1 MPDDHQRET
10 RDELRGRARTALLAA
25 LEDNDLQVSEVG
37 EDRWITM
44 LAGEWKRT
52 IPALFHVDERSLKVT
67 SLLAGVPDEGHAEV
81 YRILLSRNQ
90 RPTPVHF
97 GLDDEGDL
105 ILTGSLPLE
114 VVDADRLDELLG
126 LVLTMSDE
134 TFNAVLR
141 AGFGEYIA
149 TEQAWRAK
157 VGLPPNPVSG

>member
-1 MPDDHQRET
+1 MSEAQ
-10 RDELRGRARTALLAA
+10 ELRDRARTALLTA
-25 LEDNDLQVSEVG
+25 LVDSELDITQVG

-52 IPALFHVDERSLKVT
+52 IPLLLHLDERSLKVT
-67 SLLAGVPDEGHAEV
+67 SLLAGVPDEGHADV

-105 ILTGSLPLE
+105 ILTGALPLE
-114 VVDADRLDELLG
+114 VVDEARVDELLG
-126 LVLTMSDE
+126 LVLTFSDE

-141 AGFGEYIA
+141 SGFGDYIA
-149 TEQAWRAK
+149 SEQAWRAK
-157 VGLPPNPVSG
+157 VGLPPNPVTGG

>member
-1 MPDDHQRET
+1 VSDA
-10 RDELRGRARTALLAA
+10 ELRDRARTALLNA
-25 LEDNDLQVSEVG
+25 LVDSDLAVTPVG

-44 LAGEWKRT
+44 LSGEWKRT
-52 IPALFHVDERSLKVT
+52 IPLMLHLDERSLKLT
-67 SLLAGVPDEGHAEV
+67 SLLAGVPDEGHVEV

-105 ILTGSLPLE
+105 ILTGALPLE
-114 VVDADRLDELLG
+114 VVDEARLDEVLG
-126 LVLTMSDE
+126 LVLTLSDE

-141 AGFGEYIA
+141 AGFGDYIA

-157 VGLPPNPVSG
+157 VGLPPNPVGGG

>member
-1 MPDDHQRET
+1 MSDEHL
-10 RDELRGRARTALLAA
+10 RDRARTALLTA
-25 LEDNDLQVSEVG
+25 LEDAELEVTAVG

-44 LAGEWKRT
+44 LSGEWKRT
-52 IPALFHVDERSLKVT
+52 IPLLLHLDERSLKLT
-67 SLLAGVPDEGHAEV
+67 SLLAGVPDDGHVDV

-105 ILTGSLPLE
+105 ILTGAVPLE
-114 VVDADRLDELLG
+114 VVDAARLDELLG
-126 LVLTMSDE
+126 LVLSLSDE

-141 AGFGEYIA
+141 AGFGDYIA

-157 VGLPPNPVSG
+157 VGLPPNPVAGS

>member
-1 MPDDHQRET
+1 MSDAEDL
-10 RDELRGRARTALLAA
+10 RDRARTALLTA
-25 LEDNDLQVSEVG
+25 LVDSELDITPVG

-52 IPALFHVDERSLKVT
+52 IPLLLHLDERSLKVT
-67 SLLAGVPDEGHAEV
+67 SLLAGVPDEGHADV

-105 ILTGSLPLE
+105 ILTGALPLE
-114 VVDADRLDELLG
+114 VVDEARVDELLG
-126 LVLTMSDE
+126 LVLTLSDE

-141 AGFGEYIA
+141 AGFGDYIA

-157 VGLPPNPVSG
+157 VGLPPNPVAGG

>member
-1 MPDDHQRET
+1 VTDEHL
-10 RDELRGRARTALLAA
+10 RDRARDALLTALA
-25 LEDNDLQVSEVG
+25 DSELDVTAVG

-44 LAGEWKRT
+44 LSGQWKRT
-52 IPALFHVDERSLKVT
+52 IPLLLHLDERSLKLT
-67 SLLAGVPDEGHAEV
+67 SLLAGVPDEGHVDV

-105 ILTGSLPLE
+105 ILTGAVPLE
-114 VVDADRLDELLG
+114 VVDAARIDELLG
-126 LVLTMSDE
+126 LVLTLSDE

-141 AGFGEYIA
+141 AGFGDYIA

-157 VGLPPNPVSG
+157 VGLPPNPVGGG

>member
-1 MPDDHQRET
+1 MSDEQL
-10 RDELRGRARTALLAA
+10 RDRARTALLAA
-25 LEDNDLQVSEVG
+25 LDDTELEITQVG

-44 LAGEWKRT
+44 LSGEWKRT
-52 IPALFHVDERSLKVT
+52 IPLLLHLDERSLKLT
-67 SLLAGVPDEGHAEV
+67 SLLAGVPDDGHVDV

-105 ILTGSLPLE
+105 ILTGAVPLE
-114 VVDADRLDELLG
+114 VVDAARIDELLG
-126 LVLTMSDE
+126 LVLSLSDE

-141 AGFGEYIA
+141 AGFGDYIA

-157 VGLPPNPVSG
+157 VGLPPNPVAGAT

>member
-1 MPDDHQRET
+1 VTDGDL
-10 RDELRGRARTALLAA
+10 RDRARTALLHA
-25 LEDNDLQVSEVG
+25 LVDSELEVTAVG

-44 LAGEWKRT
+44 LSGEWKRT
-52 IPALFHVDERSLKVT
+52 IPLLLHIDERSLKLT
-67 SLLAGVPDEGHAEV
+67 SLLAGVPDEGHVDV

-105 ILTGSLPLE
+105 ILTGAVPLE
-114 VVDADRLDELLG
+114 VVDEARIDELLG
-126 LVLTMSDE
+126 LVLTLSDE

-141 AGFGEYIA
+141 AGFGDYIA

>member
-1 MPDDHQRET
+1 MSDEHL
-10 RDELRGRARTALLAA
+10 RDRARTALLAA
-25 LEDNDLQVSEVG
+25 LDDAELDVTSVG

-44 LAGEWKRT
+44 LSGEWKRT
-52 IPALFHVDERSLKVT
+52 IPLLLHLDERSLKLT
-67 SLLAGVPDEGHAEV
+67 SLLAGVPDDGHVEV

-105 ILTGSLPLE
+105 ILTGAVPLE

-126 LVLTMSDE
+126 LVLSLSDE

-141 AGFGEYIA
+141 AGFGDYIA
-149 TEQAWRAK
+149 SEQAWRAK
-157 VGLPPNPVSG
+157 VGLPPNPVAAS